1 MDKPKQRQVMA
12 TDRHLG
18 RWWNLYGLP
27 ILVAMELA
35 SGFIFSEVEWENR
48 TYQTWWAQV
57 SEWFNQG
64 QWDCRG

>member
-1 MDKPKQRQVMA
+1 MDKPKQRQVGEQPIGIWVGGDE
-12 TDRHLG
+12 TF
-18 RWWNLYGLP
+18 YVP
-27 ILVAMELA
+27 ILVAMEL
-35 SGFIFSEVEWENR
+35 GFIFSEVECES